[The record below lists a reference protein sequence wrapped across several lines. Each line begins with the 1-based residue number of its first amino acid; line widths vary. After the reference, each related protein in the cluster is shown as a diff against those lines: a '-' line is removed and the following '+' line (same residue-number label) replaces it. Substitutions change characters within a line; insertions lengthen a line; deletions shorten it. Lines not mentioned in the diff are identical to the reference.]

1 MKLVV
6 APDDVEDKNKAEQSG
21 DSEATTKTSSASVS
35 AKASNG
41 SASDS
46 SALKARRVAAPPL
59 VGRLA
64 PWMEQAVEDVSRAQN
79 WLETYGSPLHVTVLS
94 EFKNNIEDLQKPL
107 VERNI
112 KGGLFFA
119 RKANKLPWFVKE
131 ACANGIGV
139 DTASLG
145 EVEETLS
152 LGVPAEKIVVT
163 AIGKSKKL
171 VTRSIES
178 GCLLVLDN
186 YDELELVEQVANSI
200 GKKARVGLRF
210 SGFKTDYRIVFS
222 RFGFPVDDAIEL
234 AKRVHASKNLELEI
248 FHAHIDKYRT
258 DERASAAIEMIRIID
273 QLATEQ
279 INIRGIDLGGGILI
293 SYLEHENQWR
303 DYLTELERSVLGY
316 CPSFNFDGDGL
327 GLRKAGDNNLE
338 GEPELYPFWNP
349 RPKSKFVESV
359 LDTVVDGKPL
369 HKHFSERSLE
379 LYFEPGR
386 AMLDNTA
393 ITFSPVSYR
402 KKDTGGNLLIGLSM
416 NRMNLRPF
424 RAEFCVDPIVLT
436 KGKRESLTEPA
447 TIVGSLCSESDLIY
461 KRMLKLESM
470 PLAGDV
476 FCFPNSAGYL
486 AHHMEIGTHGDPL
499 PSNILLDPTSF
510 EVLDCA

>member
-6 APDDVEDKNKAEQSG
+6 APDDVEDRNEVDQTAVADSG
-21 DSEATTKTSSASVS
+21 VAADTSNSFGSRTSIDNAITSP
-35 AKASNG
+35 AK
-41 SASDS
+41 
-46 SALKARRVAAPPL
+46 KVAAPPL
-59 VGRLA
+59 TGKRA
-64 PWMEQAVEDVSRAQN
+64 PWMEQALGDVSRVQA
-79 WLETYGSPLHVTVLS
+79 WLESYGSPLHVTVLS
-94 EFKNNIEDLQKPL
+94 EFKNNIENLQKPL
-107 VERNI
+107 HERNI

-131 ACANGIGV
+131 ANTNKIGV

-163 AIGKSKKL
+163 AIGKSRKL

-186 YDELELVEQVANSI
+186 YDELELVEQVASSL
-200 GKKARVGLRF
+200 GKTARVGLRF
-210 SGFKTDYRIVFS
+210 SGFKTDYRTVFS
-222 RFGFPVDDAIEL
+222 RFGFPVNDAIRL
-234 AKRVHASKNLELEI
+234 AKRVSISGNLELEI

-273 QLATEQ
+273 QLASEQ
-279 INIRGIDLGGGILI
+279 INIKGIDLGGGILI
-293 SYLEHENQWR
+293 NYLEHESQWR
-303 DYLTELERSVLGY
+303 DYLIELERSVLGY

-338 GEPELYPFWNP
+338 GDPELYPFWNP
-349 RPKSKFVESV
+349 MPKSQFVESV

-369 HKHFSERSLE
+369 HKHFSQRALE

-393 ITFSPVSYR
+393 ITFAPVSYR
-402 KKDTGGNLLIGLSM
+402 KKDTGGNLLIGLAM

-424 RAEFCVDPIVLT
+424 RAEFCVDPIVLSN
-436 KGKRESLTEPA
+436 GKREPLTEPA

-461 KRMLKLESM
+461 KRLLRLDTM
-470 PLAGDV
+470 PLSGDV

-499 PSNILLDPTSF
+499 PTNILVDPASF
-510 EVLDCA
+510 EVLDNA